1 MKLYLEVARRS
12 GTDTNEE
19 YSKPLHCM
27 GKERDSMP
35 PQISVFG
42 IEGMPEFKPGD
53 DVAVQIL
60 DAARNQGTPIESGD
74 VLVVTQKIVSKAE
87 GRVVFIKDIE
97 PSPLA
102 ISITE
107 GHRRDPRHTEL
118 ILRESRRIVR
128 MDRGVIISE
137 TYHGFNCANAGI
149 DASNI
154 PGEGTVALLPIDP
167 DASARGIRQS
177 IKTMA
182 EVDVAV
188 VISDTFGRPW
198 RSAAV
203 NVAIGVAGINPL
215 LSYVGQEDSHGNMM
229 YTTVINIA
237 DELAATAELVTG
249 KVLRVPVAIVRGY
262 AYEQLEDASNQALI
276 RDPDKDLFR

>member
-1 MKLYLEVARRS
+1 
-12 GTDTNEE
+12 
-19 YSKPLHCM
+19 
-27 GKERDSMP
+27 MP
-35 PQISVFG
+35 PEIRVIG
-42 IEGMPEFKPGD
+42 IEGMPEAKPGD
-53 DVAVQIL
+53 DLAGQML
-60 DAARNQGTPIESGD
+60 EAAQRQGTSIESGD
-74 VLVVTQKIVSKAE
+74 VIVVTQKIVSKAE
-87 GRVVFIKDIE
+87 GRVVSIDSVE

-102 ISITE
+102 LAITE

-137 TYHGFNCANAGI
+137 THHGFNCANAGI

-154 PGEGTVALLPIDP
+154 PGDGTVALLPVDP
-167 DASARGIRQS
+167 DASARGIRQAIRERS
-177 IKTMA
+177 G
-182 EVDVAV
+182 VDVAV
-188 VISDTFGRPW
+188 IISDTFGRPW

-203 NVAIGVAGINPL
+203 NVAIGVAGFNPL

-229 YTTVINIA
+229 YTTVIAVA

-249 KVLRVPVAIVRGY
+249 KVLGVPVAIIRGY
-262 AYEQLEDASNQALI
+262 SYTPMEEASHDALI